1 MMPNQLKKMKTE
13 SLQSSEN
20 LSESLKTEINIPNLS
35 TGSMQSSE
43 KSTKLMPNQLK
54 KMKTESLQS
63 SENLSESLKTEMNIP
78 NLSTGSMQS
87 SENINQMAK
96 VFILPNSNL

>member
-1 MMPNQLKKMKTE
+1 M
-13 SLQSSEN
+13 
-20 LSESLKTEINIPNLS
+20 
-35 TGSMQSSE
+35 
-43 KSTKLMPNQLK
+43 MPNQLK

-87 SENINQMAK
+87 SEYINRMAK
-96 VFILPNSNL
+96 VFILPNSNEILSWI

>member
-1 MMPNQLKKMKTE
+1 MNTKMMPNQLKKMKTE

-20 LSESLKTEINIPNLS
+20 LFESP
-35 TGSMQSSE
+35 
-43 KSTKLMPNQLK
+43 
-54 KMKTESLQS
+54 
-63 SENLSESLKTEMNIP
+63 KTEMKIS

-87 SENINQMAK
+87 SENINPMAK

>member
-1 MMPNQLKKMKTE
+1 MPTQNDAFFSAASCKKDIIFGGHLKQISVLLI
-13 SLQSSEN
+13 SLGFSAN
-20 LSESLKTEINIPNLS
+20 C
-35 TGSMQSSE
+35 
-43 KSTKLMPNQLK
+43 KSTKMMPNQLK

-87 SENINQMAK
+87 SEYINRMAK